1 MIEVDDLT
9 EVVRP
14 VWPAIRRVDA
24 GPARW
29 RLAARQHGGDG
40 SEEVA
45 AVKARRET
53 LRRPCDLPVPHRFG
67 AAGNELEE
75 AIAGTDVPA
84 RVGLDDDGGAPPA
97 DTGIDNAEKNGP
109 DRKPDGIGREQV
121 GRGLGVAGRRVSE
134 EVDHG

>member
-1 MIEVDDLT
+1 MIEVDDLA

-14 VWPAIRRVDA
+14 VWPAIRPVDL

-29 RLAARQHGGDG
+29 RLAARQHGSDG

-45 AVKARRET
+45 PVKAGRKT

-84 RVGLDDDGGAPPA
+84 RVGFDDDGGAPPA
-97 DTGIDNAEKNGP
+97 NTGIDNAEKDGADRNP
-109 DRKPDGIGREQV
+109 DRHRA
-121 GRGLGVAGRRVSE
+121 RAGRPRPS
-134 EVDHG
+134 GCRPARQRRGR